1 MSDEM
6 LYDQATITTLVADLK
21 EQFGQ
26 LTMAGQDME
35 DAANKLEAAWANNS
49 ALAGFQGV
57 HSNWKNEYADSLHTL
72 NQVAIAVENAM
83 QSALGADKKIGDGF
97 GGI

>member
-6 LYDQATITTLVADLK
+6 LYDQATITTLVSDLK

-26 LTMAGQDME
+26 LTAAGQDME
-35 DAANKLEAAWANNS
+35 DAAKQLEVAWANNS
-49 ALAGFQGV
+49 SLDGFKAV
-57 HSNWKNEYADSLHTL
+57 HANWTGEYSDSLHTL
-72 NQVAIAVENAM
+72 NQVAVAVENAM
-83 QSALGADKKIGDGF
+83 HSALGADKKIGDGF

>member
-6 LYDQATITTLVADLK
+6 LYDPSVINPLVESLK
-21 EQFGQ
+21 SNFGQ
-26 LTMAGQDME
+26 LQIAGE
-35 DAANKLEAAWANNS
+35 DLGKAATQLETSWDSNDS
-49 ALAGFQGV
+49 MTGFKEV
-57 HSNWKNEYADSLHTL
+57 HGRWDREYADSLHTL

-83 QSALGADKKIGDGF
+83 HNALGADKKIGDGF

>member
-6 LYDQATITTLVADLK
+6 LYDPAVINPLVESLK
-21 EQFGQ
+21 SNFGQ
-26 LTMAGQDME
+26 LVVAGE
-35 DAANKLEAAWANNS
+35 DLEKAANQLESSWNS
-49 ALAGFQGV
+49 NDSMTGFKDV
-57 HSNWKNEYADSLHTL
+57 HARWSTEYKDSLHVL
-72 NQVAIAVENAM
+72 NQVAVAVENAM